1 MLYLTRHHLFHHF
14 HFHFHSFL
22 RLLSLLHHLLSLPL
36 VPFVGPNL
44 CARVI
49 TFACTS
55 SSRLIITC
63 GMAFNSA
70 MISGCSKNFS
80 LLPIPATHAHTND
93 TYGVIVNFT

>member
-22 RLLSLLHHLLSLPL
+22 RLLSHLHHCLAFTSSRS
-36 VPFVGPNL
+36 FCNL

-55 SSRLIITC
+55 SRLMITC

>member
-1 MLYLTRHHLFHHF
+1 MLYLTHHHLIYHF
-14 HFHFHSFL
+14 HLHFHSFL
-22 RLLSLLHHLLSLPL
+22 CLLSLLHHLFSLPL
-36 VPFVGPNL
+36 VPFCNF

-55 SSRLIITC
+55 SSRLMITC
-63 GMAFNSA
+63 GMVFNSA